1 MGLNRFMRAMMVVF
15 ITANCITINP
25 DIIFA
30 ATDSEDSSLNTDEW
44 EEEKTEEQPSE
55 VNTGPRY
62 ETAREV
68 SSRDIEELEKSNKV
82 KNTNKADLIA
92 MLKAKAEKGPNINN
106 NNSEQSENVAI
117 NEEASGSDRPAIQ
130 VERRHPGLPS
140 DSAAEIKKRR
150 KAIASSDSELE
161 SLTYPDKPTK
171 ATKKKV
177 AKASVTD
184 TSESD
189 LDSSMQSAD
198 ESTPQPLKAN
208 QQPFFPKVFKKIKDA
223 GKWVRDKIDENPEV
237 KKAIVDKSAGLID
250 QLLTKKKNEEVNA
263 SDFPPPPTDEEL
275 RLALPETPMLLGF
288 NAPATSEPSSF
299 EFPPPPTDEE
309 LRLALPETPMLLGFN
324 APATSEP
331 SSFEFPPPPT
341 DEELRLALPET
352 PMLLGF
358 NAPATSEPS
367 SFEFPPPPTEDELEI
382 MRETAPSLDSSFT
395 SGDLASLRS
404 AINRH
409 SQNFSDFPPMPTE
422 EELNGRG
429 GIPTSEEFSSLN
441 SGDFTDDENSE
452 TTEEEIDRLADLRDR
467 GTGKHSRNAG
477 FLPLNPFTS
486 SPVPSLTPKVPKIS
500 APALITD
507 ITKKAPF
514 KNPPQPLNVFNKKT
528 TTKTAPKKIT
538 PVNTAPKLAAL
549 PITKAQET
557 ELGEN
562 KAPFIEKQAETNNRP
577 IDMPSL
583 PVIQKEVTERNK
595 EEMKPQTEEKVVGES
610 EPANNVNGKK
620 RSAGIEEGKLIAKS
634 AEDEK
639 AKEEPVNHTTLI
651 LAMLAIGVFSLGAVI
666 KIIQLRKN
674 S

>member
-1 MGLNRFMRAMMVVF
+1 MMVVF

-299 EFPPPPTDEE
+299 EFPPPPT
-309 LRLALPETPMLLGFN
+309 
-324 APATSEP
+324 
-331 SSFEFPPPPT
+331 
-341 DEELRLALPET
+341 
-352 PMLLGF
+352 
-358 NAPATSEPS
+358 
-367 SFEFPPPPTEDELEI
+367 EDELEI

-486 SPVPSLTPKVPKIS
+486 SPVPSLSPKVSKIS

-557 ELGEN
+557 ALGEN

-595 EEMKPQTEEKVVGES
+595 EEMKSQTEEKVVGES

>member
-106 NNSEQSENVAI
+106 NNSEQTENAAI
-117 NEEASGSDRPAIQ
+117 NEEASGADRPAIQ

-171 ATKKKV
+171 VNKKKV
-177 AKASVTD
+177 AKESVAD
-184 TSESD
+184 ASESD

-198 ESTPQPLKAN
+198 ESSPQPLKAN

-263 SDFPPPPTDEEL
+263 LDFPAPPTDEEL

-288 NAPATSEPSSF
+288 NAPVTSEPSSF

-309 LRLALPETPMLLGFN
+309 LRLALPETPKLLGFN
-324 APATSEP
+324 APV
-331 SSFEFPPPPT
+331 
-341 DEELRLALPET
+341 
-352 PMLLGF
+352 
-358 NAPATSEPS
+358 TSEPS

-382 MRETAPSLDSSFT
+382 MRGTAPSLDSSFT

-409 SQNFSDFPPMPTE
+409 SQNFSDFPPIPTE

-429 GIPTSEEFSSLN
+429 GRPTSEEFSSLN

-486 SPVPSLTPKVPKIS
+486 SPVPSLSPKVSKIS
-500 APALITD
+500 APALISD
-507 ITKKAPF
+507 ITKKTPF

-528 TTKTAPKKIT
+528 ATKTASKKIT

-557 ELGEN
+557 ALGEN
-562 KAPFIEKQAETNNRP
+562 KAPFIEKQAEPNNQP

-595 EEMKPQTEEKVVGES
+595 EEMKPQTEEKMVGES

-639 AKEEPVNHTTLI
+639 AKEESANHTTLI
-651 LAMLAIGVFSLGAVI
+651 LAMLAMGVFSLGAFI

>member
-68 SSRDIEELEKSNKV
+68 SSRDIKELEKSNKV
-82 KNTNKADLIA
+82 RNTNKADLIA

-106 NNSEQSENVAI
+106 NNSEQTENAAI
-117 NEEASGSDRPAIQ
+117 NEEASGADRPAIQ

-171 ATKKKV
+171 VNKKKV
-177 AKASVTD
+177 AKESVAD
-184 TSESD
+184 ASESD

-198 ESTPQPLKAN
+198 ESSPQPLKAN

-250 QLLTKKKNEEVNA
+250 QLLTKKKSEEVNA

-288 NAPATSEPSSF
+288 NAPT
-299 EFPPPPTDEE
+299 
-309 LRLALPETPMLLGFN
+309 
-324 APATSEP
+324 TSEP

-382 MRETAPSLDSSFT
+382 IRETASSLDSSFT
-395 SGDLASLRS
+395 RGDLASLRN

-409 SQNFSDFPPMPTE
+409 SQNFSDFPPIPTE
-422 EELNGRG
+422 EELNGG
-429 GIPTSEEFSSLN
+429 GDRPTSEGFSSMN

-477 FLPLNPFTS
+477 FLPLNPFIS

-500 APALITD
+500 APALISD

-514 KNPPQPLNVFNKKT
+514 KNPSQPLNVFNKKT
-528 TTKTAPKKIT
+528 TTKTVTKKPT
-538 PVNTAPKLAAL
+538 PVKTAPKLAEL
-549 PITKAQET
+549 PATKPQET
-557 ELGEN
+557 VLREN
-562 KAPFIEKQAETNNRP
+562 KTPFIEKQAETNKQSIN
-577 IDMPSL
+577 MPSL
-583 PVIQKEVTERNK
+583 PVIQKEATESDK
-595 EEMKPQTEEKVVGES
+595 EEMKPQTEEKMVEES
-610 EPANNVNGKK
+610 ESANNANGKN

-639 AKEEPVNHTTLI
+639 AKEEPGNHTTLI
-651 LAMLAIGVFSLGAVI
+651 LAMLAIGVFSLGAFI

-674 S
+674 N

>member
-106 NNSEQSENVAI
+106 NNSEQTENAAI
-117 NEEASGSDRPAIQ
+117 NEEASGADRPAIQ

-161 SLTYPDKPTK
+161 SLTYLDKPTK
-171 ATKKKV
+171 ANKKKV

-237 KKAIVDKSAGLID
+237 KKAIVDKGAGLID

-263 SDFPPPPTDEEL
+263 SDFPAPP
-275 RLALPETPMLLGF
+275 A
-288 NAPATSEPSSF
+288 
-299 EFPPPPTDEE
+299 
-309 LRLALPETPMLLGFN
+309 
-324 APATSEP
+324 
-331 SSFEFPPPPT
+331 

-409 SQNFSDFPPMPTE
+409 SENFSDFPPIPTE

-429 GIPTSEEFSSLN
+429 GRPTSEEFSSLN

-486 SPVPSLTPKVPKIS
+486 SPVPSLSPKVSKKS
-500 APALITD
+500 APALISD

-528 TTKTAPKKIT
+528 ATKTASKKIT
-538 PVNTAPKLAAL
+538 PVNTSPKLAAL

-557 ELGEN
+557 ALGEN
-562 KAPFIEKQAETNNRP
+562 KAPFIEKQAEPNNQP

-595 EEMKPQTEEKVVGES
+595 EEMKPQTEEKMVGES

-639 AKEEPVNHTTLI
+639 AKEESANHTTLI
-651 LAMLAIGVFSLGAVI
+651 LAMLAMGVFSLGAFI

>member
-250 QLLTKKKNEEVNA
+250 QLLTKEKNEEVNA
-263 SDFPPPPTDEEL
+263 SD
-275 RLALPETPMLLGF
+275 
-288 NAPATSEPSSF
+288 
-299 EFPPPPTDEE
+299 FPPPPTDEE

-452 TTEEEIDRLADLRDR
+452 TTEEEIDRLTDLRDR

-486 SPVPSLTPKVPKIS
+486 SPVPSLTPKVSKIS

-507 ITKKAPF
+507 VTKKAPF

>member
-68 SSRDIEELEKSNKV
+68 SSRDIKELEKSNKV
-82 KNTNKADLIA
+82 RNTNKADLIA
-92 MLKAKAEKGPNINN
+92 MLKEKAEKGPNINN
-106 NNSEQSENVAI
+106 NNSEQTENAAI
-117 NEEASGSDRPAIQ
+117 NEEASGADRPAIQ

-171 ATKKKV
+171 VNKKKV
-177 AKASVTD
+177 AKESVAD
-184 TSESD
+184 ASESD

-198 ESTPQPLKAN
+198 ESSPQPLKAN

-250 QLLTKKKNEEVNA
+250 QLLTKKKSEEVNA

-288 NAPATSEPSSF
+288 NAPTTSEPSSF

-324 APATSEP
+324 AP
-331 SSFEFPPPPT
+331 
-341 DEELRLALPET
+341 T
-352 PMLLGF
+352 P
-358 NAPATSEPS
+358 SEPS

-382 MRETAPSLDSSFT
+382 IRETAPSLDSSFT
-395 SGDLASLRS
+395 RGDLASLRN

-409 SQNFSDFPPMPTE
+409 SQNFSDFPPIPTE

-429 GIPTSEEFSSLN
+429 GRPTSEEFSSLN

-486 SPVPSLTPKVPKIS
+486 SPVPSLSPKVSKIS
-500 APALITD
+500 APALISD
-507 ITKKAPF
+507 ITKKTPF
-514 KNPPQPLNVFNKKT
+514 KNPSQPLNVFNKKT
-528 TTKTAPKKIT
+528 TTKTVTKKPT
-538 PVNTAPKLAAL
+538 PVKTAPKLAEL
-549 PITKAQET
+549 PATKPQET
-557 ELGEN
+557 VLREN
-562 KAPFIEKQAETNNRP
+562 KTPFIEKQAETNKQSIN
-577 IDMPSL
+577 MPSL
-583 PVIQKEVTERNK
+583 PVIQKEATESDK
-595 EEMKPQTEEKVVGES
+595 EEMKPQTEEKMVEES
-610 EPANNVNGKK
+610 ESANNANGKN

-639 AKEEPVNHTTLI
+639 AKEEPGNHTTLI
-651 LAMLAIGVFSLGAVI
+651 LAMLAIGVFSLGAFI

-674 S
+674 N

>member
-68 SSRDIEELEKSNKV
+68 SSRDIKELEKSNKV
-82 KNTNKADLIA
+82 RNTNKADLIA
-92 MLKAKAEKGPNINN
+92 MLKEKAEKGPNNN
-106 NNSEQSENVAI
+106 NNNGEQTGNVAI
-117 NEEASGSDRPAIQ
+117 NEEASGVDRPTLQ

-171 ATKKKV
+171 VNKKKV
-177 AKASVTD
+177 AKESVAD
-184 TSESD
+184 ASESD

-198 ESTPQPLKAN
+198 ESSPQPLKAN

-250 QLLTKKKNEEVNA
+250 QLLTKKKSEEVNA

-275 RLALPETPMLLGF
+275 RLALPETPILLGF

-309 LRLALPETPMLLGFN
+309 LRLALPG
-324 APATSEP
+324 
-331 SSFEFPPPPT
+331 
-341 DEELRLALPET
+341 T

-382 MRETAPSLDSSFT
+382 IRETASSLDSSFT
-395 SGDLASLRS
+395 RGDLASLRN

-409 SQNFSDFPPMPTE
+409 SQNFSDFPPIPTE

-429 GIPTSEEFSSLN
+429 GRPTSEEFSSLN

-477 FLPLNPFTS
+477 FLPLNPFAS
-486 SPVPSLTPKVPKIS
+486 SPVPSLSPKVSKIS
-500 APALITD
+500 APALISD
-507 ITKKAPF
+507 ITKKTPF
-514 KNPPQPLNVFNKKT
+514 KNPSQPLNVFNKKT
-528 TTKTAPKKIT
+528 TTKTVTKKPT
-538 PVNTAPKLAAL
+538 PVKTAPKLAEL
-549 PITKAQET
+549 PATKPQET
-557 ELGEN
+557 VLREN
-562 KAPFIEKQAETNNRP
+562 KTPFIEKQAETNKQSIN
-577 IDMPSL
+577 MPSL
-583 PVIQKEVTERNK
+583 PVIQKEATESDK
-595 EEMKPQTEEKVVGES
+595 EEMKPQTEEKMVEES
-610 EPANNVNGKK
+610 ESANNANGKN

-639 AKEEPVNHTTLI
+639 AKEEPGNHTTLI
-651 LAMLAIGVFSLGAVI
+651 LAMLAIGVFSLGAFI

-674 S
+674 N

>member
-1 MGLNRFMRAMMVVF
+1 MRAMMVVF

-130 VERRHPGLPS
+130 VERRHPGLPL

-299 EFPPPPTDEE
+299 EFPPPPT
-309 LRLALPETPMLLGFN
+309 
-324 APATSEP
+324 
-331 SSFEFPPPPT
+331 
-341 DEELRLALPET
+341 
-352 PMLLGF
+352 
-358 NAPATSEPS
+358 
-367 SFEFPPPPTEDELEI
+367 EDELEI

-409 SQNFSDFPPMPTE
+409 SQNFSDFPPIPTE

>member
-68 SSRDIEELEKSNKV
+68 SSRDIKELEKSNKV
-82 KNTNKADLIA
+82 RNTNKADLIA

-106 NNSEQSENVAI
+106 NNSEQTENAAI
-117 NEEASGSDRPAIQ
+117 NEEASGADRPAIQ

-171 ATKKKV
+171 VNKKKV
-177 AKASVTD
+177 AKESVAD
-184 TSESD
+184 ASESD

-198 ESTPQPLKAN
+198 ESSPQPLKAN

-250 QLLTKKKNEEVNA
+250 QLLTKKKSEEVNA

-288 NAPATSEPSSF
+288 NAPT
-299 EFPPPPTDEE
+299 
-309 LRLALPETPMLLGFN
+309 
-324 APATSEP
+324 TSEP

-409 SQNFSDFPPMPTE
+409 SENFSDFPPISTE

-429 GIPTSEEFSSLN
+429 GRPTSEEFSSLN

-486 SPVPSLTPKVPKIS
+486 SPVPSLSPKVSKIS
-500 APALITD
+500 APALISD
-507 ITKKAPF
+507 ITKKTPF
-514 KNPPQPLNVFNKKT
+514 KNPSQPLNVFNKKT
-528 TTKTAPKKIT
+528 TTKTVTKKPT
-538 PVNTAPKLAAL
+538 PVKTAPKLAEL
-549 PITKAQET
+549 PATKPQET
-557 ELGEN
+557 VLREN
-562 KAPFIEKQAETNNRP
+562 KTPFIEKQAETNKQSIN
-577 IDMPSL
+577 MPSL
-583 PVIQKEVTERNK
+583 PVIQKEATESDK
-595 EEMKPQTEEKVVGES
+595 EEMKPQTEEKMVEES
-610 EPANNVNGKK
+610 ESANNANGKN

-639 AKEEPVNHTTLI
+639 AKEEPGNHTTLI
-651 LAMLAIGVFSLGAVI
+651 LAMLAIGVFSLGAFI

-674 S
+674 N

>member
-1 MGLNRFMRAMMVVF
+1 MRAMMVVF

-106 NNSEQSENVAI
+106 NNSEQSDNVAI

-299 EFPPPPTDEE
+299 EFPPPPT
-309 LRLALPETPMLLGFN
+309 
-324 APATSEP
+324 
-331 SSFEFPPPPT
+331 
-341 DEELRLALPET
+341 
-352 PMLLGF
+352 
-358 NAPATSEPS
+358 
-367 SFEFPPPPTEDELEI
+367 EDELEI

-409 SQNFSDFPPMPTE
+409 SQNFSDFPLMPTE

-452 TTEEEIDRLADLRDR
+452 TTEEIDRLADLRDR

-486 SPVPSLTPKVPKIS
+486 SPVPSLSPKVSKIS

-557 ELGEN
+557 ALGEN

>member
-68 SSRDIEELEKSNKV
+68 SSRDIKELEKSNKV
-82 KNTNKADLIA
+82 RNTNKADLIA

-106 NNSEQSENVAI
+106 NNSEQTENAAI
-117 NEEASGSDRPAIQ
+117 NEEASGADRPAIQ

-171 ATKKKV
+171 VNKKKV
-177 AKASVTD
+177 AKESVAD
-184 TSESD
+184 ASESD

-198 ESTPQPLKAN
+198 ESSPQPLKAN

-250 QLLTKKKNEEVNA
+250 QLLTKKKSEEVNA
-263 SDFPPPPTDEEL
+263 SD
-275 RLALPETPMLLGF
+275 
-288 NAPATSEPSSF
+288 
-299 EFPPPPTDEE
+299 
-309 LRLALPETPMLLGFN
+309 
-324 APATSEP
+324 
-331 SSFEFPPPPT
+331 FPPPPT

-409 SQNFSDFPPMPTE
+409 SENFSDFPPIPTE

-429 GIPTSEEFSSLN
+429 GRPTSEEFSSLN

-477 FLPLNPFTS
+477 FLPLNPFIS

-500 APALITD
+500 APALISD
-507 ITKKAPF
+507 ITKKTPF
-514 KNPPQPLNVFNKKT
+514 KNPSQPLNVFNKKT
-528 TTKTAPKKIT
+528 TTKTVTKKPT
-538 PVNTAPKLAAL
+538 PVKTAPKLAEL
-549 PITKAQET
+549 PATKPQET
-557 ELGEN
+557 VLREN
-562 KAPFIEKQAETNNRP
+562 KTPFIEKQAETNKQSIN
-577 IDMPSL
+577 MPSL
-583 PVIQKEVTERNK
+583 PVIQKEATESDK
-595 EEMKPQTEEKVVGES
+595 EEMKPQTEEKMVEES
-610 EPANNVNGKK
+610 ESANNANGKN

-639 AKEEPVNHTTLI
+639 AKEEPGNHTTLI
-651 LAMLAIGVFSLGAVI
+651 LAMLAIGVFSLGAFI

-674 S
+674 N

>member
-68 SSRDIEELEKSNKV
+68 SSRDIKELEKSNKV
-82 KNTNKADLIA
+82 RNTNKADLIA

-106 NNSEQSENVAI
+106 NNSEQTENAAI
-117 NEEASGSDRPAIQ
+117 NEEASGADRPAIQ

-171 ATKKKV
+171 VNKKKV
-177 AKASVTD
+177 AKESVAD
-184 TSESD
+184 ASESD

-198 ESTPQPLKAN
+198 ESSPQPLKAN

-250 QLLTKKKNEEVNA
+250 QLLTKKKSEEVNA

-288 NAPATSEPSSF
+288 NAPT
-299 EFPPPPTDEE
+299 
-309 LRLALPETPMLLGFN
+309 
-324 APATSEP
+324 TSEP

-409 SQNFSDFPPMPTE
+409 SENFSDFPPIPTE

-429 GIPTSEEFSSLN
+429 GRPTSEEFSSLN

-477 FLPLNPFTS
+477 FLPLNPFIS

-500 APALITD
+500 APALISD
-507 ITKKAPF
+507 ITKKTPF
-514 KNPPQPLNVFNKKT
+514 KNPSQPLNVFNKKT
-528 TTKTAPKKIT
+528 TTKTVTKKPT
-538 PVNTAPKLAAL
+538 PVKTAPKLAEL
-549 PITKAQET
+549 PATKPQET
-557 ELGEN
+557 VLREN
-562 KAPFIEKQAETNNRP
+562 KTPFIEKQAETNKQSIN
-577 IDMPSL
+577 MPSL
-583 PVIQKEVTERNK
+583 PVIQKEATESDK
-595 EEMKPQTEEKVVGES
+595 EEMKPQTEEKMVEES
-610 EPANNVNGKK
+610 ESANNANGKN

-639 AKEEPVNHTTLI
+639 AKEEPGNHTTLI
-651 LAMLAIGVFSLGAVI
+651 LAMLAIGVFSLGAFI

-674 S
+674 N

>member
-1 MGLNRFMRAMMVVF
+1 MRAMMVVF

-106 NNSEQSENVAI
+106 NNSEQSDNVAI

-299 EFPPPPTDEE
+299 EFPPPPT
-309 LRLALPETPMLLGFN
+309 
-324 APATSEP
+324 
-331 SSFEFPPPPT
+331 
-341 DEELRLALPET
+341 
-352 PMLLGF
+352 
-358 NAPATSEPS
+358 
-367 SFEFPPPPTEDELEI
+367 EDELEI

-409 SQNFSDFPPMPTE
+409 SQNFSDFPLMPTE

-486 SPVPSLTPKVPKIS
+486 SPVPSLSPKVSKIS

-557 ELGEN
+557 ALGEN

>member
-92 MLKAKAEKGPNINN
+92 MLKAKAEKGPNNN
-106 NNSEQSENVAI
+106 NNNGEQTGNVAI
-117 NEEASGSDRPAIQ
+117 NEEASGVDRPTLQ
-130 VERRHPGLPS
+130 VERRHPGLSS

-171 ATKKKV
+171 ANKRKV
-177 AKASVTD
+177 AKESVVD
-184 TSESD
+184 ASESD

-208 QQPFFPKVFKKIKDA
+208 QKPFFPKVFKKIKDA

-250 QLLTKKKNEEVNA
+250 QLLTKKKSEEVNA

-288 NAPATSEPSSF
+288 NAP
-299 EFPPPPTDEE
+299 
-309 LRLALPETPMLLGFN
+309 TP
-324 APATSEP
+324 SEP

-409 SQNFSDFPPMPTE
+409 SENFSDFPPIPTE

-429 GIPTSEEFSSLN
+429 GRPTSEEFSSLN

-477 FLPLNPFTS
+477 FLPLNPFIS

-500 APALITD
+500 APALISD

-514 KNPPQPLNVFNKKT
+514 KNPSQPLNVFNKKT
-528 TTKTAPKKIT
+528 TTKTVTKKPT
-538 PVNTAPKLAAL
+538 PVKTAPKLAEL
-549 PITKAQET
+549 PATKPQET
-557 ELGEN
+557 VLREN
-562 KAPFIEKQAETNNRP
+562 KTPFIEKQAETNKQSIN
-577 IDMPSL
+577 MPSL
-583 PVIQKEVTERNK
+583 PVIQKEATESDK
-595 EEMKPQTEEKVVGES
+595 EEMKPQTEEKMVEES
-610 EPANNVNGKK
+610 ESANNANGKN

-639 AKEEPVNHTTLI
+639 AKEEPGNHTTLI
-651 LAMLAIGVFSLGAVI
+651 LAMLAIGVFSLGAFI

-674 S
+674 N

>member
-106 NNSEQSENVAI
+106 NNSEQTENAAI
-117 NEEASGSDRPAIQ
+117 NEEASGADRPAIQ

-161 SLTYPDKPTK
+161 SLTYLDKPTK
-171 ATKKKV
+171 ANKKKV

-237 KKAIVDKSAGLID
+237 KKAIVDKGAGLID
-250 QLLTKKKNEEVNA
+250 QLLTKKKKEEVNA
-263 SDFPPPPTDEEL
+263 SDFP
-275 RLALPETPMLLGF
+275 A
-288 NAPATSEPSSF
+288 
-299 EFPPPPTDEE
+299 PPTDEE

-409 SQNFSDFPPMPTE
+409 SENFSDFPPIPTE

-429 GIPTSEEFSSLN
+429 GRPTSEEFSSLN

-486 SPVPSLTPKVPKIS
+486 SPVPSLSPKVSKKS
-500 APALITD
+500 APALISD

-528 TTKTAPKKIT
+528 ATKTASKKIT
-538 PVNTAPKLAAL
+538 PVNTSPKLATL

-557 ELGEN
+557 ALGEN
-562 KAPFIEKQAETNNRP
+562 KAPFIEKQAEPNNQP

-595 EEMKPQTEEKVVGES
+595 EEMKPQTEEKMVGES

-639 AKEEPVNHTTLI
+639 AKEEPANHTTLI
-651 LAMLAIGVFSLGAVI
+651 LVMLAMGVFSLGAFI

>member
-106 NNSEQSENVAI
+106 NNSEQTENAAI
-117 NEEASGSDRPAIQ
+117 NEEASGADRPAKQ
-130 VERRHPGLPS
+130 VERRHPGLSS

-171 ATKKKV
+171 ANKRKV
-177 AKASVTD
+177 AKESVVD
-184 TSESD
+184 ASESD

-208 QQPFFPKVFKKIKDA
+208 QKPFFPKVFKKIKEA

-250 QLLTKKKNEEVNA
+250 QLLTKKKSEEVNA

-288 NAPATSEPSSF
+288 NAP
-299 EFPPPPTDEE
+299 
-309 LRLALPETPMLLGFN
+309 TP
-324 APATSEP
+324 
-331 SSFEFPPPPT
+331 
-341 DEELRLALPET
+341 
-352 PMLLGF
+352 
-358 NAPATSEPS
+358 SEPS

-382 MRETAPSLDSSFT
+382 IRETESSLDSSFT
-395 SGDLASLRS
+395 RGDLASLRN

-409 SQNFSDFPPMPTE
+409 SQNFSDFPPIPTE
-422 EELNGRG
+422 EELNGG
-429 GIPTSEEFSSLN
+429 GDRPTSEGFSSMN

-477 FLPLNPFTS
+477 FLPLNPFIS

-500 APALITD
+500 APALISD

-514 KNPPQPLNVFNKKT
+514 KNPSQPLNVFNKKT
-528 TTKTAPKKIT
+528 TTKTVTKKPT
-538 PVNTAPKLAAL
+538 PVKTAPKLAEL
-549 PITKAQET
+549 PATKPQET
-557 ELGEN
+557 VLREN
-562 KAPFIEKQAETNNRP
+562 KTPFIEKQAETNKQSIN
-577 IDMPSL
+577 MPSL
-583 PVIQKEVTERNK
+583 PVIQKEATESDK
-595 EEMKPQTEEKVVGES
+595 EEMKPQTEEKMVEES
-610 EPANNVNGKK
+610 ESANNANGKN

-639 AKEEPVNHTTLI
+639 AKEEPGNHTTLI
-651 LAMLAIGVFSLGAVI
+651 LAMLAIGVFSLGVFI

-674 S
+674 N

>member
-106 NNSEQSENVAI
+106 NNSEQSDNVAI

-299 EFPPPPTDEE
+299 EFPPPPT
-309 LRLALPETPMLLGFN
+309 
-324 APATSEP
+324 
-331 SSFEFPPPPT
+331 
-341 DEELRLALPET
+341 
-352 PMLLGF
+352 
-358 NAPATSEPS
+358 
-367 SFEFPPPPTEDELEI
+367 EDELEI

-409 SQNFSDFPPMPTE
+409 SQNFSDFPLMPTE

-486 SPVPSLTPKVPKIS
+486 SPVPSLSPKVSKIS

-557 ELGEN
+557 ALGEN

-651 LAMLAIGVFSLGAVI
+651 LATLAIGVFSLGAVI

>member
-62 ETAREV
+62 ETARELT
-68 SSRDIEELEKSNKV
+68 SRDIEELEKSNKV

-106 NNSEQSENVAI
+106 NNSEQSDNVAI

-299 EFPPPPTDEE
+299 EFPPPPT
-309 LRLALPETPMLLGFN
+309 
-324 APATSEP
+324 
-331 SSFEFPPPPT
+331 
-341 DEELRLALPET
+341 
-352 PMLLGF
+352 
-358 NAPATSEPS
+358 
-367 SFEFPPPPTEDELEI
+367 EDELEI

-409 SQNFSDFPPMPTE
+409 SQNFSDFPLMPTE

-486 SPVPSLTPKVPKIS
+486 SPVPSLSPKVSKIS

-557 ELGEN
+557 ALGEN

>member
-106 NNSEQSENVAI
+106 NNSEQTENVAI
-117 NEEASGSDRPAIQ
+117 NEEASGADRPAIQ
-130 VERRHPGLPS
+130 VERRHPGLSS

-171 ATKKKV
+171 ANKKKV
-177 AKASVTD
+177 AKESVAD
-184 TSESD
+184 ASESD

-198 ESTPQPLKAN
+198 ESSPQPLKAN

-299 EFPPPPTDEE
+299 EFPPPPAEE
-309 LRLALPETPMLLGFN
+309 
-324 APATSEP
+324 
-331 SSFEFPPPPT
+331 
-341 DEELRLALPET
+341 
-352 PMLLGF
+352 
-358 NAPATSEPS
+358 
-367 SFEFPPPPTEDELEI
+367 ELEI

-409 SQNFSDFPPMPTE
+409 SENFSDFPPIPTE

-429 GIPTSEEFSSLN
+429 GRPTSEEFSSLN

-486 SPVPSLTPKVPKIS
+486 SPVPSLSPKVSKKS
-500 APALITD
+500 APALISD

-528 TTKTAPKKIT
+528 TTKTASKKIT
-538 PVNTAPKLAAL
+538 PVNTSPKLAAL
-549 PITKAQET
+549 PITKTQET
-557 ELGEN
+557 ALGEN
-562 KAPFIEKQAETNNRP
+562 KAPFREKQAEPNNQP

-595 EEMKPQTEEKVVGES
+595 EEMKPQTEEKMVGES

-639 AKEEPVNHTTLI
+639 AKEEPANHTTLI
-651 LAMLAIGVFSLGAVI
+651 LAMLAMGVFSLGAFI

>member
-106 NNSEQSENVAI
+106 NNSEQSDNVAI

-299 EFPPPPTDEE
+299 EFPPPPT
-309 LRLALPETPMLLGFN
+309 
-324 APATSEP
+324 
-331 SSFEFPPPPT
+331 
-341 DEELRLALPET
+341 
-352 PMLLGF
+352 
-358 NAPATSEPS
+358 
-367 SFEFPPPPTEDELEI
+367 EDELEI

-409 SQNFSDFPPMPTE
+409 SQNFSDFPLMPTE

-486 SPVPSLTPKVPKIS
+486 SPVPSLSPTVSKIS

-557 ELGEN
+557 ALGEN

>member
-68 SSRDIEELEKSNKV
+68 SSRDIKELEKSNKV
-82 KNTNKADLIA
+82 RNTNKADLIA
-92 MLKAKAEKGPNINN
+92 MLKEKAEKGPNINN
-106 NNSEQSENVAI
+106 NNSEQTENAAI
-117 NEEASGSDRPAIQ
+117 NEEASGADRPAIQ

-171 ATKKKV
+171 VNKKKV
-177 AKASVTD
+177 AKESVAD
-184 TSESD
+184 ASESD

-198 ESTPQPLKAN
+198 ESSPQPLKAN

-250 QLLTKKKNEEVNA
+250 QLLTKKKSEEVNA

-341 DEELRLALPET
+341 
-352 PMLLGF
+352 
-358 NAPATSEPS
+358 
-367 SFEFPPPPTEDELEI
+367 EDELEI
-382 MRETAPSLDSSFT
+382 IRETASSLDSSFT
-395 SGDLASLRS
+395 RGDLASLRN

-409 SQNFSDFPPMPTE
+409 SQNFSDFPPIPTE
-422 EELNGRG
+422 EELNGG
-429 GIPTSEEFSSLN
+429 GDRPTSEGFSSMN
-441 SGDFTDDENSE
+441 SGDFTDDENIE

-477 FLPLNPFTS
+477 FLPLNPFIS

-500 APALITD
+500 APALISD

-514 KNPPQPLNVFNKKT
+514 KNPSQPLNVFNKKT
-528 TTKTAPKKIT
+528 TTKTVTKKPT
-538 PVNTAPKLAAL
+538 PVKTAPKLAEL
-549 PITKAQET
+549 PATKPQET
-557 ELGEN
+557 VLREN
-562 KAPFIEKQAETNNRP
+562 KTPFIEKQAETNKQSIN
-577 IDMPSL
+577 MPSL
-583 PVIQKEVTERNK
+583 PVIQKEATESDK
-595 EEMKPQTEEKVVGES
+595 EEMKPQTEEKMVEES
-610 EPANNVNGKK
+610 ESANNANGKN

-639 AKEEPVNHTTLI
+639 AKEEPGNHTTLI
-651 LAMLAIGVFSLGAVI
+651 LAMLAIGVFSLGAFI

-674 S
+674 N

>member
-68 SSRDIEELEKSNKV
+68 SSRDIKELEKSNKV
-82 KNTNKADLIA
+82 RNTNKADLIA

-106 NNSEQSENVAI
+106 NNSEQTENAAI
-117 NEEASGSDRPAIQ
+117 NEEASGADRPAIQ

-171 ATKKKV
+171 VNKKKV
-177 AKASVTD
+177 AKESVAD
-184 TSESD
+184 ASESD

-198 ESTPQPLKAN
+198 ESSPQPLKAN

-250 QLLTKKKNEEVNA
+250 QLLTKKKSEEVNA

-275 RLALPETPMLLGF
+275 RLALPETRILLGF
-288 NAPATSEPSSF
+288 NAPT
-299 EFPPPPTDEE
+299 
-309 LRLALPETPMLLGFN
+309 
-324 APATSEP
+324 
-331 SSFEFPPPPT
+331 
-341 DEELRLALPET
+341 
-352 PMLLGF
+352 
-358 NAPATSEPS
+358 TSEPS

-409 SQNFSDFPPMPTE
+409 SENFSDFPPIPTE

-429 GIPTSEEFSSLN
+429 GRPTSEEFSSLN

-486 SPVPSLTPKVPKIS
+486 SPVPSLSPKVSKIS
-500 APALITD
+500 APALISD
-507 ITKKAPF
+507 ITKKTPF
-514 KNPPQPLNVFNKKT
+514 KNPSQPLNVFNKKT
-528 TTKTAPKKIT
+528 TTKTVTKKPT
-538 PVNTAPKLAAL
+538 PVKTAPKLAEL
-549 PITKAQET
+549 PATKPQET
-557 ELGEN
+557 VLREN
-562 KAPFIEKQAETNNRP
+562 KTPFIEKQAETNKQSIN
-577 IDMPSL
+577 MPSL
-583 PVIQKEVTERNK
+583 PVIQKEATESDK
-595 EEMKPQTEEKVVGES
+595 EEMKPQTEEKMVEES
-610 EPANNVNGKK
+610 ESANNANGKN

-639 AKEEPVNHTTLI
+639 AKEEPGNHTTLI
-651 LAMLAIGVFSLGAVI
+651 LAMLAIGVFSLGAFI

-674 S
+674 N

>member
-1 MGLNRFMRAMMVVF
+1 MRAMMVVF

-44 EEEKTEEQPSE
+44 EEEKTEEQTSE

-68 SSRDIEELEKSNKV
+68 SSRDIEKLEKSNKV

-106 NNSEQSENVAI
+106 NNSEQTENAAI
-117 NEEASGSDRPAIQ
+117 NEEASGADRPAIQ

-161 SLTYPDKPTK
+161 SLTYLDKPTK

-177 AKASVTD
+177 AKESVAD
-184 TSESD
+184 ASESD

-198 ESTPQPLKAN
+198 ESSPQPLKAN

-250 QLLTKKKNEEVNA
+250 QLLTKKKSEEVNA
-263 SDFPPPPTDEEL
+263 SDFPPPPRDEEL
-275 RLALPETPMLLGF
+275 RLALSETPMLLGF
-288 NAPATSEPSSF
+288 NAPTTSEPSSF

-309 LRLALPETPMLLGFN
+309 LRLALPEIPMLLGFN
-324 APATSEP
+324 APATS
-331 SSFEFPPPPT
+331 
-341 DEELRLALPET
+341 
-352 PMLLGF
+352 G
-358 NAPATSEPS
+358 PS

-409 SQNFSDFPPMPTE
+409 SENFSDFPPIPTE

-429 GIPTSEEFSSLN
+429 GRPTSEEFSSLN

-486 SPVPSLTPKVPKIS
+486 SPVPSLSPKVSKIS
-500 APALITD
+500 APALIND
-507 ITKKAPF
+507 ITKKTPF
-514 KNPPQPLNVFNKKT
+514 KNLPQPLNVFNKKT
-528 TTKTAPKKIT
+528 TTKTASKKIT
-538 PVNTAPKLAAL
+538 PVNTSPKLAAL
-549 PITKAQET
+549 PIMKAQET
-557 ELGEN
+557 ALGEN
-562 KAPFIEKQAETNNRP
+562 KAPFREKQAEPNNQP

-595 EEMKPQTEEKVVGES
+595 EEMKPQTEEKMVGES

-639 AKEEPVNHTTLI
+639 AKEEPANHTTLI
-651 LAMLAIGVFSLGAVI
+651 LAMLAMGVFSLGAFI

>member
-1 MGLNRFMRAMMVVF
+1 MRAMMVVF

-106 NNSEQSENVAI
+106 NNSEQTENAAI
-117 NEEASGSDRPAIQ
+117 NEEASGADRPAIQ

-161 SLTYPDKPTK
+161 SLTYLDKPTK

-177 AKASVTD
+177 AKESVADASG
-184 TSESD
+184 SD

-198 ESTPQPLKAN
+198 ESSPQPLKAN

-250 QLLTKKKNEEVNA
+250 QLLTKKKNEEANA
-263 SDFPPPPTDEEL
+263 SD
-275 RLALPETPMLLGF
+275 
-288 NAPATSEPSSF
+288 
-299 EFPPPPTDEE
+299 
-309 LRLALPETPMLLGFN
+309 
-324 APATSEP
+324 
-331 SSFEFPPPPT
+331 FPPPPT

-409 SQNFSDFPPMPTE
+409 SENFSDFPPIPTE

-429 GIPTSEEFSSLN
+429 GRPTSEEFSSLN

-486 SPVPSLTPKVPKIS
+486 SPVPSLSPKVSKKS
-500 APALITD
+500 APALISD

-528 TTKTAPKKIT
+528 ATKTASKKIT
-538 PVNTAPKLAAL
+538 PVNTSPKLAAL

-557 ELGEN
+557 ALGEN
-562 KAPFIEKQAETNNRP
+562 KAPFIEKQAEPNNQP

-595 EEMKPQTEEKVVGES
+595 EEMKPQTEEKMVGES

-639 AKEEPVNHTTLI
+639 AKEEPANHTTLI
-651 LAMLAIGVFSLGAVI
+651 LAMLAMGVFSLGAFI

>member
-1 MGLNRFMRAMMVVF
+1 MRAMMVVF

-106 NNSEQSENVAI
+106 NNSEQSDNVAI

-189 LDSSMQSAD
+189 LDSSMLSAD

-299 EFPPPPTDEE
+299 EFPPPPT
-309 LRLALPETPMLLGFN
+309 
-324 APATSEP
+324 
-331 SSFEFPPPPT
+331 
-341 DEELRLALPET
+341 
-352 PMLLGF
+352 
-358 NAPATSEPS
+358 
-367 SFEFPPPPTEDELEI
+367 EDELEI

-409 SQNFSDFPPMPTE
+409 SQNFSDFPLMPTE

-486 SPVPSLTPKVPKIS
+486 SPVPSLSPKVSKIS

-557 ELGEN
+557 ALGEN

>member
-1 MGLNRFMRAMMVVF
+1 MRAMMVVF

-106 NNSEQSENVAI
+106 NNSEQSDNVAI

-189 LDSSMQSAD
+189 LDSIMQSAD

-299 EFPPPPTDEE
+299 EFPPPPT
-309 LRLALPETPMLLGFN
+309 
-324 APATSEP
+324 
-331 SSFEFPPPPT
+331 
-341 DEELRLALPET
+341 
-352 PMLLGF
+352 
-358 NAPATSEPS
+358 
-367 SFEFPPPPTEDELEI
+367 EDELEI

-409 SQNFSDFPPMPTE
+409 SQNFSDFPLMPTE

-486 SPVPSLTPKVPKIS
+486 SPVPSLSPKVSKIS

-557 ELGEN
+557 ALGEN

>member
-68 SSRDIEELEKSNKV
+68 SSRDIKELEKSNKV
-82 KNTNKADLIA
+82 RNTNKADLIA
-92 MLKAKAEKGPNINN
+92 MLKEKAEKGPNNN
-106 NNSEQSENVAI
+106 NNNGEQTGNVAI
-117 NEEASGSDRPAIQ
+117 NEEASGVDRPTLQ
-130 VERRHPGLPS
+130 VERRHPGLSS

-171 ATKKKV
+171 ANKRKV
-177 AKASVTD
+177 AKESVVD
-184 TSESD
+184 ASESD

-208 QQPFFPKVFKKIKDA
+208 QKPFFPKVFKKIKDA

-250 QLLTKKKNEEVNA
+250 QLLTKKKSEEVNA
-263 SDFPPPPTDEEL
+263 SD
-275 RLALPETPMLLGF
+275 
-288 NAPATSEPSSF
+288 
-299 EFPPPPTDEE
+299 FPPPPTDEE

-409 SQNFSDFPPMPTE
+409 SENFSDFPPIPTE

-429 GIPTSEEFSSLN
+429 GRPTSEEFSSLN

-486 SPVPSLTPKVPKIS
+486 SPVPSLSPKVSKIS
-500 APALITD
+500 APALISD
-507 ITKKAPF
+507 ITKKTPF
-514 KNPPQPLNVFNKKT
+514 KNPSQPLNVFNKKT
-528 TTKTAPKKIT
+528 TTKTVTKKPT
-538 PVNTAPKLAAL
+538 PVKTAPKLAEL
-549 PITKAQET
+549 PATKPQET
-557 ELGEN
+557 VLREN
-562 KAPFIEKQAETNNRP
+562 KTPFIEKQAETNKQSIN
-577 IDMPSL
+577 MPSL
-583 PVIQKEVTERNK
+583 PVIQKEATESDK
-595 EEMKPQTEEKVVGES
+595 EEMKPQTEEKMVEES
-610 EPANNVNGKK
+610 ESANNANGKN

-639 AKEEPVNHTTLI
+639 AKEEPGNHTTLI
-651 LAMLAIGVFSLGAVI
+651 LAMLAIGVFSLGAFI

-674 S
+674 N

>member
-15 ITANCITINP
+15 ITANYITINP

-68 SSRDIEELEKSNKV
+68 SSRDIKELEKSNKV
-82 KNTNKADLIA
+82 RNTNKADLIA
-92 MLKAKAEKGPNINN
+92 MLKEKAEKGPNNN
-106 NNSEQSENVAI
+106 NNNGEQTGNVAI
-117 NEEASGSDRPAIQ
+117 NEEASGVDRPTLQ

-161 SLTYPDKPTK
+161 SLTYLDKPTK
-171 ATKKKV
+171 ANKKKV
-177 AKASVTD
+177 AKESVAD
-184 TSESD
+184 ASESD

-198 ESTPQPLKAN
+198 ESSPQPLKAN

-250 QLLTKKKNEEVNA
+250 QLLTKKKSEEVNA

-288 NAPATSEPSSF
+288 NAPT
-299 EFPPPPTDEE
+299 
-309 LRLALPETPMLLGFN
+309 
-324 APATSEP
+324 TSEP

-382 MRETAPSLDSSFT
+382 IRETASSLDSSFT
-395 SGDLASLRS
+395 RGDLASLRN

-409 SQNFSDFPPMPTE
+409 SQNFSDFPPIPTE

-429 GIPTSEEFSSLN
+429 GRPTSEEFSSLN

-486 SPVPSLTPKVPKIS
+486 SPVPSLSPKVSKIS
-500 APALITD
+500 APALISD
-507 ITKKAPF
+507 ITKKTPF
-514 KNPPQPLNVFNKKT
+514 KNPSQPLNVFNKKT
-528 TTKTAPKKIT
+528 TTKTVTKKPT
-538 PVNTAPKLAAL
+538 PVKTAPKLAEL
-549 PITKAQET
+549 PATKPQET
-557 ELGEN
+557 VLREN
-562 KAPFIEKQAETNNRP
+562 KTPFIEKQAETNKQSIN
-577 IDMPSL
+577 MPSL
-583 PVIQKEVTERNK
+583 PVIQKEATESDK
-595 EEMKPQTEEKVVGES
+595 EEMKPQTEEKMVEES
-610 EPANNVNGKK
+610 ESANNANGKN

-639 AKEEPVNHTTLI
+639 AKEEPGNHTTLI
-651 LAMLAIGVFSLGAVI
+651 LAMLAIGVFSLGAFI

-674 S
+674 N

>member
-92 MLKAKAEKGPNINN
+92 MLKAKAEKGPNNN
-106 NNSEQSENVAI
+106 NNNGEQTGNVAI
-117 NEEASGSDRPAIQ
+117 NEEASGVDRPTLQ
-130 VERRHPGLPS
+130 VERRHPGLSS

-171 ATKKKV
+171 ANKRKV
-177 AKASVTD
+177 AKESVVD
-184 TSESD
+184 ASESD

-208 QQPFFPKVFKKIKDA
+208 QKPFFPKVFKKIKDA

-250 QLLTKKKNEEVNA
+250 QLLTKKKSEEVNA

-288 NAPATSEPSSF
+288 NAPTPSEPSSF

-324 APATSEP
+324 AP
-331 SSFEFPPPPT
+331 
-341 DEELRLALPET
+341 T
-352 PMLLGF
+352 P
-358 NAPATSEPS
+358 SEPS

-409 SQNFSDFPPMPTE
+409 SENFSDFPPIPTE

-429 GIPTSEEFSSLN
+429 GRPTSEEFSSLN

-477 FLPLNPFTS
+477 FLPLNPFIS

-500 APALITD
+500 APALISD

-514 KNPPQPLNVFNKKT
+514 KNPSQPLNVFNKKT
-528 TTKTAPKKIT
+528 TTKTVTKKPT
-538 PVNTAPKLAAL
+538 PVKTAPKLAEL
-549 PITKAQET
+549 PATKPQET
-557 ELGEN
+557 VLREN
-562 KAPFIEKQAETNNRP
+562 KTPFIEKQAETNKQSIN
-577 IDMPSL
+577 MPSL
-583 PVIQKEVTERNK
+583 PVIQKEATESDK
-595 EEMKPQTEEKVVGES
+595 EEMKPQTEEKMVEES
-610 EPANNVNGKK
+610 ESANNANGKN

-639 AKEEPVNHTTLI
+639 AKEEPGNHTTLI
-651 LAMLAIGVFSLGAVI
+651 LAMLAIGVFSLGAFI

-674 S
+674 N

>member
-106 NNSEQSENVAI
+106 NNSEQTENAAI
-117 NEEASGSDRPAIQ
+117 NEEASGADRPAIQ
-130 VERRHPGLPS
+130 VERRHPGLSS

-161 SLTYPDKPTK
+161 SLTYLDKPTK
-171 ATKKKV
+171 ANKKKV

-237 KKAIVDKSAGLID
+237 KKAIVDKGAGLID

-263 SDFPPPPTDEEL
+263 SDFPAPPTDEEL

-288 NAPATSEPSSF
+288 NAHV
-299 EFPPPPTDEE
+299 
-309 LRLALPETPMLLGFN
+309 
-324 APATSEP
+324 
-331 SSFEFPPPPT
+331 
-341 DEELRLALPET
+341 
-352 PMLLGF
+352 
-358 NAPATSEPS
+358 TSEPS

-409 SQNFSDFPPMPTE
+409 SENFSDFPPIPTE

-429 GIPTSEEFSSLN
+429 GRPTSEEFSSLN

-467 GTGKHSRNAG
+467 GTGKHSRYAG

-486 SPVPSLTPKVPKIS
+486 SPVPSLSPKVSKIS
-500 APALITD
+500 APALISD

-528 TTKTAPKKIT
+528 TTKTASKKIT
-538 PVNTAPKLAAL
+538 PVNTSPKLAAL
-549 PITKAQET
+549 PITKTQET
-557 ELGEN
+557 ALGEN
-562 KAPFIEKQAETNNRP
+562 KAPFREKQAEPNNQP

-595 EEMKPQTEEKVVGES
+595 EEMKPQTEEKMVGES

-639 AKEEPVNHTTLI
+639 AKEEPANHTTLI
-651 LAMLAIGVFSLGAVI
+651 LAMLAMGVFSLGAFI

>member
-68 SSRDIEELEKSNKV
+68 SSRDIKELEKSNKV
-82 KNTNKADLIA
+82 RNTNKADLIA
-92 MLKAKAEKGPNINN
+92 MLKEKAEKGPNNN
-106 NNSEQSENVAI
+106 NNNGEQTGNVAI
-117 NEEASGSDRPAIQ
+117 NEEASGVDRPTLQ
-130 VERRHPGLPS
+130 VERRHPGLSS

-171 ATKKKV
+171 ANKRKV
-177 AKASVTD
+177 AKESVVD
-184 TSESD
+184 ASESD

-208 QQPFFPKVFKKIKDA
+208 QKPFFPKVFKKIKDA

-250 QLLTKKKNEEVNA
+250 QLLTKKKSEEVNA

-288 NAPATSEPSSF
+288 NAP
-299 EFPPPPTDEE
+299 
-309 LRLALPETPMLLGFN
+309 TP
-324 APATSEP
+324 SEP

-409 SQNFSDFPPMPTE
+409 SENFSDFPPIPTE

-429 GIPTSEEFSSLN
+429 GRPTSEEFSSLN

-486 SPVPSLTPKVPKIS
+486 SPVPSLSPKVSKIS
-500 APALITD
+500 APALISD
-507 ITKKAPF
+507 ITKKTPF
-514 KNPPQPLNVFNKKT
+514 KNPSQPLNVFNKKT
-528 TTKTAPKKIT
+528 TTKTVTKKPT
-538 PVNTAPKLAAL
+538 PVKTAPKLAEL
-549 PITKAQET
+549 PATKPQET
-557 ELGEN
+557 VLREN
-562 KAPFIEKQAETNNRP
+562 KTPFIEKQAETNKQSIN
-577 IDMPSL
+577 MPSL
-583 PVIQKEVTERNK
+583 PVIQKEATESDK
-595 EEMKPQTEEKVVGES
+595 EEMKPQTEEKMVEES
-610 EPANNVNGKK
+610 ESANNANGKN

-639 AKEEPVNHTTLI
+639 AKEEPGNHTTLI
-651 LAMLAIGVFSLGAVI
+651 LAILAIGVFSLGAFI

-674 S
+674 N

>member
-1 MGLNRFMRAMMVVF
+1 MRAMMVVF

-68 SSRDIEELEKSNKV
+68 SSRDIKELEKSNKV
-82 KNTNKADLIA
+82 RNTNKADLIA
-92 MLKAKAEKGPNINN
+92 MLKEKAEKGPNNN
-106 NNSEQSENVAI
+106 NNNGEQTGNVAI
-117 NEEASGSDRPAIQ
+117 NEEASGVDRPTLQ
-130 VERRHPGLPS
+130 VERRHPGLSS

-171 ATKKKV
+171 ANKRKV
-177 AKASVTD
+177 AKESVVD
-184 TSESD
+184 ASESD

-208 QQPFFPKVFKKIKDA
+208 QKPFFPKVFKKIKDA

-250 QLLTKKKNEEVNA
+250 QLLTKKKSEEVNA
-263 SDFPPPPTDEEL
+263 SD
-275 RLALPETPMLLGF
+275 
-288 NAPATSEPSSF
+288 
-299 EFPPPPTDEE
+299 FPPPPTDEE

-409 SQNFSDFPPMPTE
+409 SENFSDFPPIPTE

-429 GIPTSEEFSSLN
+429 GRPTSEEFSSLN

-486 SPVPSLTPKVPKIS
+486 SPVPSLSPKVSKIS
-500 APALITD
+500 APALISD
-507 ITKKAPF
+507 ITKKTPF
-514 KNPPQPLNVFNKKT
+514 KNPSQPLNVFNKKT
-528 TTKTAPKKIT
+528 TTKTVTKKPT
-538 PVNTAPKLAAL
+538 PVKTAPKLAEL
-549 PITKAQET
+549 PATKPQET
-557 ELGEN
+557 VLREN
-562 KAPFIEKQAETNNRP
+562 KTPFIEKQAETNKQSIN
-577 IDMPSL
+577 MPSL
-583 PVIQKEVTERNK
+583 PVIQKEATESDK
-595 EEMKPQTEEKVVGES
+595 EEMKPQTEEKMVEES
-610 EPANNVNGKK
+610 ESANNANGKN

-639 AKEEPVNHTTLI
+639 AKEEPGNHTTLI
-651 LAMLAIGVFSLGAVI
+651 LAMLAIGVFSLGAFI

-674 S
+674 N

>member
-1 MGLNRFMRAMMVVF
+1 MRAMMVVF

-106 NNSEQSENVAI
+106 NNSEQTENVAI
-117 NEEASGSDRPAIQ
+117 NEEASGADRPAIQ

-161 SLTYPDKPTK
+161 SLTYLDKPTK
-171 ATKKKV
+171 ANKKKV
-177 AKASVTD
+177 AKESVAD
-184 TSESD
+184 ASESD

-198 ESTPQPLKAN
+198 ESSPQPLKAN

-250 QLLTKKKNEEVNA
+250 QLLTKKKKEEVNA
-263 SDFPPPPTDEEL
+263 SD
-275 RLALPETPMLLGF
+275 
-288 NAPATSEPSSF
+288 
-299 EFPPPPTDEE
+299 
-309 LRLALPETPMLLGFN
+309 
-324 APATSEP
+324 
-331 SSFEFPPPPT
+331 FPPPPT

-382 MRETAPSLDSSFT
+382 MRGTAPSLDSSFT

-409 SQNFSDFPPMPTE
+409 SENFSDFPPIPTE

-429 GIPTSEEFSSLN
+429 GRPTSEEFSSLS

-486 SPVPSLTPKVPKIS
+486 SPVPSLSPKVSKKS
-500 APALITD
+500 APALIND

-528 TTKTAPKKIT
+528 TTKTASKKIT
-538 PVNTAPKLAAL
+538 PVNTSPKLAAL

-557 ELGEN
+557 ALGEN
-562 KAPFIEKQAETNNRP
+562 KAPFIEKQAEPNNQP

-583 PVIQKEVTERNK
+583 PVIQKEDTERNK
-595 EEMKPQTEEKVVGES
+595 EEMKPQTEGKMVGES

-639 AKEEPVNHTTLI
+639 AKEEPANHTTLI
-651 LAMLAIGVFSLGAVI
+651 LAMLAMGVFSLGAFI

>member
-68 SSRDIEELEKSNKV
+68 SSRDIKELEKSNKV
-82 KNTNKADLIA
+82 RNTNKADLIA
-92 MLKAKAEKGPNINN
+92 MLKEKAEKGPNNN
-106 NNSEQSENVAI
+106 NNNGEQTGNVAI
-117 NEEASGSDRPAIQ
+117 NEEASGVDRPTLQ
-130 VERRHPGLPS
+130 VERRHPGLSS

-171 ATKKKV
+171 ANKRKV
-177 AKASVTD
+177 AKESVVD
-184 TSESD
+184 ASESD

-208 QQPFFPKVFKKIKDA
+208 QKPFFPKVFKKIKDA

-250 QLLTKKKNEEVNA
+250 QLLTKKKSEEVNA

-288 NAPATSEPSSF
+288 NAP
-299 EFPPPPTDEE
+299 
-309 LRLALPETPMLLGFN
+309 TP
-324 APATSEP
+324 SEP

-409 SQNFSDFPPMPTE
+409 SENFSDFPPIPTE

-429 GIPTSEEFSSLN
+429 GRPTSEEFSSLN

-486 SPVPSLTPKVPKIS
+486 SPVPSLSPKVSKIS
-500 APALITD
+500 APALISD
-507 ITKKAPF
+507 ITKKTPF
-514 KNPPQPLNVFNKKT
+514 KNPSQPLNVFNKKT
-528 TTKTAPKKIT
+528 TTKTVTKKPT
-538 PVNTAPKLAAL
+538 PVKTAPKLAEL
-549 PITKAQET
+549 PATKPQET
-557 ELGEN
+557 VLREN
-562 KAPFIEKQAETNNRP
+562 KTPFIEKQAETNKQSIN
-577 IDMPSL
+577 MPSL
-583 PVIQKEVTERNK
+583 PVIQKEATESDK
-595 EEMKPQTEEKVVGES
+595 EEMKPQTEEKMVEES
-610 EPANNVNGKK
+610 ESANNANGKN
-620 RSAGIEEGKLIAKS
+620 RSAGIKEGKLIAKS

-639 AKEEPVNHTTLI
+639 AKEESGNHTTLI
-651 LAMLAIGVFSLGAVI
+651 LAMLAIGVFSLGAFI

-674 S
+674 N

>member
-30 ATDSEDSSLNTDEW
+30 TTDSEDSSLNTDEW

-55 VNTGPRY
+55 INTGPRY

-68 SSRDIEELEKSNKV
+68 SSRDIKELEKSNKV
-82 KNTNKADLIA
+82 KDANKADLIA
-92 MLKAKAEKGPNINN
+92 MLKAKAEKGPNNNNNNN
-106 NNSEQSENVAI
+106 NNSEQSGNLAI
-117 NEEASGSDRPAIQ
+117 NEEASGADRPTLQ
-130 VERRHPGLPS
+130 VERRHPGLSS

-161 SLTYPDKPTK
+161 SLTYPDKTTK
-171 ATKKKV
+171 TNKKKV
-177 AKASVTD
+177 AKESIVDA
-184 TSESD
+184 SESD

-237 KKAIVDKSAGLID
+237 KKAIVDKGAGLID
-250 QLLTKKKNEEVNA
+250 QLLTKKKSEEVNA

-288 NAPATSEPSSF
+288 NASTTSEPSSF
-299 EFPPPPTDEE
+299 EFPPPPTD
-309 LRLALPETPMLLGFN
+309 G
-324 APATSEP
+324 
-331 SSFEFPPPPT
+331 
-341 DEELRLALPET
+341 
-352 PMLLGF
+352 
-358 NAPATSEPS
+358 
-367 SFEFPPPPTEDELEI
+367 ELEI
-382 MRETAPSLDSSFT
+382 MRETASSLDSSFT
-395 SGDLASLRS
+395 RGDLASLRS

-409 SQNFSDFPPMPTE
+409 SQNFSDFPPIPTE

-429 GIPTSEEFSSLN
+429 DRPTSEEFSSLD

-486 SPVPSLTPKVPKIS
+486 SPVPSLSPKVPKIS
-500 APALITD
+500 APALVSD

-514 KNPPQPLNVFNKKT
+514 KNPPQPLKVFNKKT
-528 TTKTAPKKIT
+528 TTTRVLKKII
-538 PVNTAPKLAAL
+538 PVNIAPKLAML
-549 PITKAQET
+549 PTTKPQET
-557 ELGEN
+557 AIGEN
-562 KAPFIEKQAETNNRP
+562 QAPFKEKQAEANNQP
-577 IDMPSL
+577 IDIPSL

-595 EEMKPQTEEKVVGES
+595 EEMKPQTEEKMVGES
-610 EPANNVNGKK
+610 EPANDVNGKK
-620 RSAGIEEGKLIAKS
+620 RSAGMEEGKLIAKS

-639 AKEEPVNHTTLI
+639 VKEEPANHTTLI
-651 LAMLAIGVFSLGAVI
+651 LAMLAIGVFSLGAFI

>member
-92 MLKAKAEKGPNINN
+92 MLKAKAEKGPNNN
-106 NNSEQSENVAI
+106 NNNGEQTGNVAI
-117 NEEASGSDRPAIQ
+117 NEEASGVDRPTLQ
-130 VERRHPGLPS
+130 VERRHPGLSS

-171 ATKKKV
+171 ANKRKV
-177 AKASVTD
+177 AKESVVD
-184 TSESD
+184 ASESD

-208 QQPFFPKVFKKIKDA
+208 QKPFFPKVFKKIKDA

-250 QLLTKKKNEEVNA
+250 QLLTKKKSEEVNA

-288 NAPATSEPSSF
+288 NAPT
-299 EFPPPPTDEE
+299 
-309 LRLALPETPMLLGFN
+309 
-324 APATSEP
+324 
-331 SSFEFPPPPT
+331 
-341 DEELRLALPET
+341 
-352 PMLLGF
+352 
-358 NAPATSEPS
+358 TSEPS

-409 SQNFSDFPPMPTE
+409 SENFSDFPPIPTE

-429 GIPTSEEFSSLN
+429 GRPTSEEFSSLN

-477 FLPLNPFTS
+477 FLPLNPFIS

-500 APALITD
+500 APALISD

-514 KNPPQPLNVFNKKT
+514 KNPSQPLNVFNKKT
-528 TTKTAPKKIT
+528 TTKTVTKKPT
-538 PVNTAPKLAAL
+538 PVKTAPKLAEL
-549 PITKAQET
+549 PATKPQET
-557 ELGEN
+557 VLREN
-562 KAPFIEKQAETNNRP
+562 KTPFIEKQAETNKQSIN
-577 IDMPSL
+577 MPSL
-583 PVIQKEVTERNK
+583 PVIQKEATESDK
-595 EEMKPQTEEKVVGES
+595 EEMKPQTEEKMVEES
-610 EPANNVNGKK
+610 ESANNANGKN

-639 AKEEPVNHTTLI
+639 AKEEPGNHTTLI
-651 LAMLAIGVFSLGAVI
+651 LAMLAIGVFSLGAFI

-674 S
+674 N

>member
-1 MGLNRFMRAMMVVF
+1 MRAMMVVF

-106 NNSEQSENVAI
+106 NNSEQTENAAI
-117 NEEASGSDRPAIQ
+117 NEEASGAHRPAKQ
-130 VERRHPGLPS
+130 VERRHPGLSS

-171 ATKKKV
+171 ANKRKV
-177 AKASVTD
+177 AKESVVD
-184 TSESD
+184 ASESD

-208 QQPFFPKVFKKIKDA
+208 QKPFFPKVFKKIKEA

-250 QLLTKKKNEEVNA
+250 QLLTKKKSEEVNA

-288 NAPATSEPSSF
+288 NAP
-299 EFPPPPTDEE
+299 
-309 LRLALPETPMLLGFN
+309 TP
-324 APATSEP
+324 
-331 SSFEFPPPPT
+331 
-341 DEELRLALPET
+341 
-352 PMLLGF
+352 
-358 NAPATSEPS
+358 SEPS

-382 MRETAPSLDSSFT
+382 IRETASSLDSSFT
-395 SGDLASLRS
+395 RGDLASLRN

-409 SQNFSDFPPMPTE
+409 SQNFSDFPPIPTE
-422 EELNGRG
+422 EELNGG
-429 GIPTSEEFSSLN
+429 GDRPTSEGFSSMN

-477 FLPLNPFTS
+477 FLPLNPFIS

-500 APALITD
+500 APALISD

-514 KNPPQPLNVFNKKT
+514 KNPSQPLNVFNKKT
-528 TTKTAPKKIT
+528 TTKTVTKKPT
-538 PVNTAPKLAAL
+538 PVKTAPKLAEL
-549 PITKAQET
+549 PATKPQET
-557 ELGEN
+557 VLREN
-562 KAPFIEKQAETNNRP
+562 KTPFIEKQAETNKQSIN
-577 IDMPSL
+577 MPSL
-583 PVIQKEVTERNK
+583 PVIQKEATESDK
-595 EEMKPQTEEKVVGES
+595 EEMKPQTEEKMVEES
-610 EPANNVNGKK
+610 ESANNANGKN

-639 AKEEPVNHTTLI
+639 AKEEPGNHTTLI
-651 LAMLAIGVFSLGAVI
+651 LAMLAIGVFSLGAFI

-674 S
+674 N

>member
-68 SSRDIEELEKSNKV
+68 SSRDIKELEKSNKV

-106 NNSEQSENVAI
+106 NNSEQTENAAI
-117 NEEASGSDRPAIQ
+117 NEEASGADRPAIQ

-171 ATKKKV
+171 VNKKKV
-177 AKASVTD
+177 AKESVAD
-184 TSESD
+184 ASESD

-208 QQPFFPKVFKKIKDA
+208 QKPFFPKVFKKIKDA

-250 QLLTKKKNEEVNA
+250 QLLTKKKSEEVNA

-288 NAPATSEPSSF
+288 NAP
-299 EFPPPPTDEE
+299 
-309 LRLALPETPMLLGFN
+309 TP
-324 APATSEP
+324 
-331 SSFEFPPPPT
+331 
-341 DEELRLALPET
+341 
-352 PMLLGF
+352 
-358 NAPATSEPS
+358 SEPS

-409 SQNFSDFPPMPTE
+409 SENFSDFPPIPTE

-429 GIPTSEEFSSLN
+429 GRPTSEEFSSMN

-452 TTEEEIDRLADLRDR
+452 TTEAEIDRLADLRDR

-477 FLPLNPFTS
+477 FLPLNPFIS

-500 APALITD
+500 APALISD

-514 KNPPQPLNVFNKKT
+514 KNPSQPLNVFNKKT
-528 TTKTAPKKIT
+528 TTKTVTKKPT
-538 PVNTAPKLAAL
+538 PVKTAPKLAEL
-549 PITKAQET
+549 PATKPQET
-557 ELGEN
+557 VLREN
-562 KAPFIEKQAETNNRP
+562 KTPFIEKQAETNKQSIN
-577 IDMPSL
+577 MPSL
-583 PVIQKEVTERNK
+583 PVIQKEVTESDK
-595 EEMKPQTEEKVVGES
+595 EEMKPQTEEKMVEES
-610 EPANNVNGKK
+610 ESANNANGKN

-639 AKEEPVNHTTLI
+639 AKEEPGNHTTLI
-651 LAMLAIGVFSLGAVI
+651 LAMLAIGVFSLGAFI

-674 S
+674 N

>member
-341 DEELRLALPET
+341 
-352 PMLLGF
+352 
-358 NAPATSEPS
+358 
-367 SFEFPPPPTEDELEI
+367 EDELEI

-409 SQNFSDFPPMPTE
+409 SQNFSDFPPIPTE

-452 TTEEEIDRLADLRDR
+452 TTEKEIDRLADLRDR

-486 SPVPSLTPKVPKIS
+486 SPVPSLSPKVSKIS

-507 ITKKAPF
+507 VTKKAPF

-562 KAPFIEKQAETNNRP
+562 KAPYIEKQAETNNRP

>member
-1 MGLNRFMRAMMVVF
+1 MRAMMVVF

-117 NEEASGSDRPAIQ
+117 NEEASGSDRPSIQ

-299 EFPPPPTDEE
+299 EFPPPPT
-309 LRLALPETPMLLGFN
+309 
-324 APATSEP
+324 
-331 SSFEFPPPPT
+331 
-341 DEELRLALPET
+341 
-352 PMLLGF
+352 
-358 NAPATSEPS
+358 
-367 SFEFPPPPTEDELEI
+367 EDELEI

-486 SPVPSLTPKVPKIS
+486 SPVPSLSPKVSKIS

-557 ELGEN
+557 ALGEN

-595 EEMKPQTEEKVVGES
+595 EEMKSQTEEKVVGES